1 MKILVVGSG
10 GREHAIAWKLSQSP
24 LVKKIYAC
32 PGNAGIASLGDCI
45 EISAEDIKGLADFA
59 EKNSIDL
66 TVVGLEQPLILGIV
80 DEFEKRKLKIFGPKK
95 EAALIEGSKGF
106 AKEFMKRYHI
116 PTASFKI
123 FEQKEEAIDFVRSSE
138 FPLVI
143 KADGLA
149 AGKVAFVVEDLKSAE
164 EAVEKV
170 MVQKIFGEAGSRLV
184 VEDFLTGE
192 EVTILAFTDGRT
204 VLPMVSSQDHKR
216 IYDGDR
222 GPNTG
227 GMGAYAP
234 TLIVNEKIMEKITE
248 EILEPAILG
257 LNKEGR
263 VFKGVLYAGLM
274 ITEMGPKVIEFNC
287 RFGDPET
294 QVVLPL
300 LESDLAEIFL
310 SIVEEELDLQDVKWK
325 EGSAVCVVLA
335 SGGYPDK
342 YEKGKEIFGL
352 NRVGN
357 SNVLVFH
364 AGTKKAGNRIV
375 TNGGRVLG
383 VTAFDQTMEGALG
396 KAYSAVD
403 KIRFDG
409 MQYRHDIGYRATNVR
424 REYF

>member
-45 EISAEDIKGLADFA
+45 EISSEDIKGLADFA
-59 EKNSIDL
+59 EKNLIDL
-66 TVVGLEQPLILGIV
+66 TVVGPEQPLILGIV

-149 AGKVAFVVEDLKSAE
+149 AGKGAFVVEDLKSAE

-170 MVQKIFGEAGSRLV
+170 MVQRIFGEAGSKLV

-192 EVTILAFTDGRT
+192 EVTILAFTDGKT
-204 VLPMVSSQDHKR
+204 ILPMVSSQDHKR

-234 TLIVNEKIMEKITE
+234 TLIVNDKMMKKITE
-248 EILEPAILG
+248 EVLEPTIFG

-263 VFKGVLYAGLM
+263 IFKGVLYAGLM
-274 ITEMGPKVIEFNC
+274 ITEIGPKVIEFNC

-300 LESDLAEIFL
+300 LGSDLAEIFL

-396 KAYSAVD
+396 RAYSTVD

>member
-32 PGNAGIASLGDCI
+32 PGNAGIASFGDCV
-45 EISAEDIKGLADFA
+45 EISSEDIKGLADFA
-59 EKNSIDL
+59 EKNLIDL
-66 TVVGLEQPLILGIV
+66 TVVGPEQPLILGIV

-106 AKEFMKRYHI
+106 AKDFMKRYHI

-149 AGKVAFVVEDLKSAE
+149 AGKGAFVVEDLKSAE

-170 MVQKIFGEAGSRLV
+170 MVQKIFGEAGSKVV
-184 VEDFLTGE
+184 VEDFLIGE

-234 TLIVNEKIMEKITE
+234 TLMVNDKMMKKIAE
-248 EILEPAILG
+248 EVLEPTIFG
-257 LNKEGR
+257 LNTEGR
-263 VFKGVLYAGLM
+263 IYKGVLYAGLM

-300 LESDLAEIFL
+300 LGSDLTEIFL

-364 AGTKKAGNRIV
+364 AGTKKSGNRIV

>member
-1 MKILVVGSG
+1 MKILVIGSG

-45 EISAEDIKGLADFA
+45 EISSEDIKGLADFA
-59 EKNSIDL
+59 EKNLIDL
-66 TVVGLEQPLILGIV
+66 TVVGPEQPLILGIV

-149 AGKVAFVVEDLKSAE
+149 AGKGAFVVEDLKSAE

-170 MVQKIFGEAGSRLV
+170 MVQRIFGEAGSKLV

-192 EVTILAFTDGRT
+192 EVTILAFTDGKT
-204 VLPMVSSQDHKR
+204 ILPMVSSQDHKR

-234 TLIVNEKIMEKITE
+234 TLIVNDKMMKKITE
-248 EILEPAILG
+248 EVLEPTIFG

-263 VFKGVLYAGLM
+263 IFKGVLYAGLM
-274 ITEMGPKVIEFNC
+274 ITEIGPKVIEFNC

-300 LESDLAEIFL
+300 LGSDLAEIFL

-396 KAYSAVD
+396 RAYSTVD